1 MKQKTFNKVAKIK
14 RENKFYTHKSEV
26 YDLARGFRVNDP
38 ELTYQQSLLSAYIM
52 SGKSILEAKI
62 KIER

>member
-26 YDLARGFRVNDP
+26 YDMARGFRVDDP
-38 ELTYQQSLLSAYIM
+38 ELTYQQSILTAYVM
-52 SGKSILEAKI
+52 SGRGILEAKI
-62 KIER
+62 KIR